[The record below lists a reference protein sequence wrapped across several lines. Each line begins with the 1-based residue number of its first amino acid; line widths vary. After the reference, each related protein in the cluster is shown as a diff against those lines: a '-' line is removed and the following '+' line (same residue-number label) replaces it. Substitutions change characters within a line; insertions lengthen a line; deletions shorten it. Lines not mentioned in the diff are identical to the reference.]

1 MTSQQERNQKFEAV
15 FTAGKINTR
24 RVKCLGS
31 FVHIDTFEKY
41 EDKINQVMGA
51 LGAKLLMAESGR
63 HMDGVDG
70 FRLVYKF

>member
-1 MTSQQERNQKFEAV
+1 MTPQQERNAKFEAV
-15 FTAGKINTR
+15 FTAGEINTR
-24 RVKCLGS
+24 RIKCLGS

-51 LGAKLLMAESGR
+51 LGAKLLMAENGR